1 LTLDVP
7 ETPEV
12 LPSRC
17 EAEHAIRPAANDIR
31 VMVVLVVVLPAA
43 NRAYFEGAS
52 LGKRGRSATR
62 ARSFCHLMFRRWR
75 VSLGSGPSVA
85 TRGAEEI
92 SNDWHGAR
100 LRIMRPTGWPRTWRE
115 WFFETFGRGGYF
127 SLRPM
132 PKTEAERQLQADK
145 NATPPKDLTRL
156 NLDPD
161 QPRQSN

>member
-1 LTLDVP
+1 
-7 ETPEV
+7 
-12 LPSRC
+12 
-17 EAEHAIRPAANDIR
+17 
-31 VMVVLVVVLPAA
+31 
-43 NRAYFEGAS
+43 
-52 LGKRGRSATR
+52 
-62 ARSFCHLMFRRWR
+62 
-75 VSLGSGPSVA
+75 
-85 TRGAEEI
+85 
-92 SNDWHGAR
+92 
-100 LRIMRPTGWPRTWRE
+100 MRPTGWPRTWRE